1 MVWRPHRL
9 VKSVF
14 QGHWQLQAMWPE
26 TSEWLWSHFWRMQKQ
41 EQRLKSL
48 QMMPGLRGVPPL
60 HLLCAFIFLYHQQ
73 IRVCNEI
80 FLFLQWPSK
89 NSTWLP
95 NKIKKTHQ
103 FIINKTFSVKLLNT
117 YMGLNISHVHLA
129 TRVDNVLFNAL
140 FTLQFTVSDIIC
152 VFEKDTLNFLFIF
165 FLWEALSN
173 LLSKTTPA
181 LCMISVFTIPISPY
195 CPKPH
200 SAKVS
205 MFLTR
210 GGLITCA
217 LAN

>member
-26 TSEWLWSHFWRMQKQ
+26 TSEWLWSHFWRMQIQ

-103 FIINKTFSVKLLNT
+103 FIINKTFRQCQT
-117 YMGLNISHVHLA
+117 FEYIHGLEY
-129 TRVDNVLFNAL
+129 
-140 FTLQFTVSDIIC
+140 FT
-152 VFEKDTLNFLFIF
+152 
-165 FLWEALSN
+165 
-173 LLSKTTPA
+173 
-181 LCMISVFTIPISPY
+181 
-195 CPKPH
+195 CPPGYK
-200 SAKVS
+200 
-205 MFLTR
+205 
-210 GGLITCA
+210 GGQCSI
-217 LAN
+217 